1 MIDKNLNYSYG
12 PKVIN
17 PSPGARGLSRRLA
30 KATIIPSDPVKG
42 EGTVRT
48 QTAAPTAAP
57 EGYKFVSTVE
67 TPDGGLAKA
76 FQKIGDETGFTI
88 YQREITSGPNSGKQ
102 GYYFDDIGEKVGSA
116 GTGGYLKA
124 DVAFNRGRTRSS
136 RYVRTANNL
145 IERGVELSDSFLQKL
160 NAALKHHDKYLGG
173 DDNVPASRREDI
185 VNAMKDVLG
194 YEKYTGG
201 QHRVG
206 KWGLTPIEPGGDFG
220 LPPPVQPVVSPPPVQ
235 PVVPPP
241 PVQPVVPPPPVQPVV
256 PPPPVQPVVPPP
268 PVQPIV
274 PPPPVQPVVP
284 PPQLTPIEPGGD
296 FGLPPGPVA
305 PPAGDPVYSGIFSG
319 LHQPVVSPPPVQP
332 VVPPPPVQ
340 PVVPPP
346 PIVQPVFDPQVRTY
360 FDDRHGDADD
370 DRPFDR
376 PRTYGPGTPGVTY
389 APPTTYTP
397 PPVQPVVPESIPGV
411 GLSPVNYGSYQVYS
425 PPALPEQSA
434 ADTRAA
440 GYNATLQRFA
450 NSPFVRPEGI
460 SPFVRPEGIMGL
472 QLGGLKMS

>member
-1 MIDKNLNYSYG
+1 MIDKDLSYSYG

-17 PSPGARGLSRRLA
+17 PSPGARGLA
-30 KATIIPSDPVKG
+30 KATITPSDPVKG
-42 EGTVRT
+42 EGTART

-124 DVAFNRGRTRSS
+124 DDAFNQGRTRSS
-136 RYVRTANNL
+136 SYVDTANTL
-145 IERGVELSDSFLQKL
+145 IERGVELSDSFLQQL
-160 NAALKHHDKYLGG
+160 NAALQHHDKYLGG
-173 DDNVPASRREDI
+173 DDNMPASRREGI
-185 VNAMKDVLG
+185 VNAMRDVLG
-194 YEKYTGG
+194 YEKYTGDRQYWVDTQG
-201 QHRVG
+201 LRAPPSRE
-206 KWGLTPIEPGGDFG
+206 LTPIEPGGDFG
-220 LPPPVQPVVSPPPVQ
+220 LPPPVQPVVPRNLRPSP
-235 PVVPPP
+235 
-241 PVQPVVPPPPVQPVV
+241 
-256 PPPPVQPVVPPP
+256 
-268 PVQPIV
+268 
-274 PPPPVQPVVP
+274 
-284 PPQLTPIEPGGD
+284 EPGGD

-305 PPAGDPVYSGIFSG
+305 PPVGDPVYGGIFPG
-319 LHQPVVSPPPVQP
+319 LHQP
-332 VVPPPPVQ
+332 VVPPPPT
-340 PVVPPP
+340 
-346 PIVQPVFDPQVRTY
+346 VQPVFDPQARTY
-360 FDDRHGDADD
+360 S
-370 DRPFDR
+370 PFDR
-376 PRTYGPGTPGVTY
+376 PAGDPGGSRTYGPGTPGVTY

-411 GLSPVNYGSYQVYS
+411 GLSPVNNGSYQVYS

-460 SPFVRPEGIMGL
+460 MGL
-472 QLGGLKMS
+472 QLGGLKLS

>member
-1 MIDKNLNYSYG
+1 MIDKNLSYSYG

-17 PSPGARGLSRRLA
+17 PSPGARGLARA
-30 KATIIPSDPVKG
+30 IITPSDPVKG
-42 EGTVRT
+42 EGTART
-48 QTAAPTAAP
+48 QTAAP

-124 DVAFNRGRTRSS
+124 DDAFNQGRTRSS
-136 RYVRTANNL
+136 NYVHAANDL

-160 NAALKHHDKYLGG
+160 NAALQHHDKYLGG
-173 DDNVPASRREDI
+173 NDSVPASRREGI

-201 QHRVG
+201 QYVVDNQ
-206 KWGLTPIEPGGDFG
+206 GLKAAEPMAPPPQVIPIEPGGDFNLPPILYLGPDGQPVYGGIFPDQPVAPPPEQPVAPPPEQPVAPPPQVIPIEPGGDFGLSPIEPGGDFG
-220 LPPPVQPVVSPPPVQ
+220 LPPA
-235 PVVPPP
+235 
-241 PVQPVVPPPPVQPVV
+241 
-256 PPPPVQPVVPPP
+256 
-268 PVQPIV
+268 
-274 PPPPVQPVVP
+274 
-284 PPQLTPIEPGGD
+284 
-296 FGLPPGPVA
+296 PVA
-305 PPAGDPVYSGIFSG
+305 PPAGDPVYGGIFPDQPVASPPEDPILYFG
-319 LHQPVVSPPPVQP
+319 PDGQPVYGGIFPDQPVVS
-332 VVPPPPVQ
+332 
-340 PVVPPP
+340 PP
-346 PIVQPVFDPQVRTY
+346 PIVQPVFDPQARTY
-360 FDDRHGDADD
+360 F
-370 DRPFDR
+370 PFDR
-376 PRTYGPGTPGVTY
+376 PAGDPGVTY
-389 APPTTYTP
+389 APPPTYTP
-397 PPVQPVVPESIPGV
+397 SPVQPVVPESIPGV

-425 PPALPEQSA
+425 PPGLPEQSA

-460 SPFVRPEGIMGL
+460 MGL
-472 QLGGLKMS
+472 QLGGLKLS